1 MAPTRVVSIPRLKL
15 TAATVSAAVS
25 SVLREELE
33 LKIDQEFF
41 LTDSQVV
48 LGYIKNDAR
57 RFHVFVANRVQ
68 KIRDTT
74 DSSQWFYIETSQNP
88 ADHASRG
95 LKVADLIDS
104 DWLRG
109 PKFLWE
115 QEIVLNQRSPELLVG
130 DPEVKVMKTDA
141 VESESFL
148 QRLSRLSDWNT
159 TLNIIVRIQR
169 LAHKDRSGAI
179 SVEERREAALV
190 LIRAAQRE
198 AFENELKLFS
208 QKSTKLPKTHK
219 MYQLDPIFQNGLLRV
234 GGRLRMSST
243 SVELKHP
250 VILPKEGIVTQLILD
265 HCHRKTQHQGR
276 GQTLNELRASGY
288 WIIGASK
295 VVAKHIKSC
304 VTCRKVRGRTEEQ
317 RMADLPVDRVDPSPP
332 FLYTGIDC
340 FEPFYTKQGRKEF
353 KRYGLLF
360 TCLSCRAIHLEMLE
374 DLTTDAF
381 LNALRCFIAIRGP
394 VRQIRSD
401 QGTNFL
407 GGKN

>member
-1 MAPTRVVSIPRLKL
+1 MAPTRVVSIPRLEF

-41 LTDSQVV
+41 WTDSQVV

-68 KIRDTT
+68 KIGDTT
-74 DSSQWFYIETSQNP
+74 DPSQWFYIETSQNP

-169 LAHKDRSGAI
+169 LAHKDRSGPI

-190 LIRAAQRE
+190 LIRVAQRE
-198 AFENELKLFS
+198 AFENEL
-208 QKSTKLPKTHK
+208 
-219 MYQLDPIFQNGLLRV
+219 I
-234 GGRLRMSST
+234 
-243 SVELKHP
+243 
-250 VILPKEGIVTQLILD
+250 
-265 HCHRKTQHQGR
+265 
-276 GQTLNELRASGY
+276 
-288 WIIGASK
+288 
-295 VVAKHIKSC
+295 
-304 VTCRKVRGRTEEQ
+304 
-317 RMADLPVDRVDPSPP
+317 
-332 FLYTGIDC
+332 
-340 FEPFYTKQGRKEF
+340 
-353 KRYGLLF
+353 
-360 TCLSCRAIHLEMLE
+360 
-374 DLTTDAF
+374 
-381 LNALRCFIAIRGP
+381 
-394 VRQIRSD
+394 
-401 QGTNFL
+401 
-407 GGKN
+407 